1 MPSPPVSPHTESD
14 AEHTA
19 ELPAPDP
26 TAHAHP
32 GEHRMSQTDTWI
44 APAPPARLTEPSA
57 PATRAAP
64 APPPATRATEAS
76 APATRAA
83 QAPPPAARLTEA
95 PPAAGAAQARQAE
108 LAQQALSA
116 KLHEAQEL
124 LAAKGARLTQ
134 AERARD
140 AAYAARAAAEQ
151 RTAQL
156 NTELGQV
163 RAELTFQLDEQTRAR
178 VQFEEQLAQAR
189 ALLGTA
195 SARADQL
202 QSQLGEQES
211 TTRTQRTLQLEQ
223 RQLAQQDRARAAG
236 ILSDL
241 NRERERALGYFESL
255 QSAEGRRLILE
266 GLVTE
271 LQRQVEDRER
281 DVARAG
287 RELAGRDA
295 QAREL
300 QAELAQRTARITQL
314 EQQVSS
320 SGATLAQRDTQLRE
334 TRYETQGL
342 QERLAT
348 PRAATLAANAPAAG
362 YGAARGDNAHLAG
375 RGTAEARPGALD
387 DSVAEQLEAVR
398 VLQTEASTSAA
409 RARELEGDL
418 RAAED
423 TVHRLESEARVRN
436 ARIEELEKANLQ
448 LRTAVEEARHTATD
462 KIGRAHV

>member
-1 MPSPPVSPHTESD
+1 MPSPPVSTHTESD

-26 TAHAHP
+26 TAPAHP

-76 APATRAA
+76 PPATRAA
-83 QAPPPAARLTEA
+83 PAPPPAARLTEA
-95 PPAAGAAQARQAE
+95 PPAAGGAQPRQAE

-124 LAAKGARLTQ
+124 LAAKSARLTE

-163 RAELTFQLDEQTRAR
+163 RAELAFQLDELTRAH
-178 VQFEEQLAQAR
+178 VQSEEQVAQSR
-189 ALLGTA
+189 AVLSTA

-202 QSQLGEQES
+202 QRQLGEHES
-211 TTRTQRTLQLEQ
+211 TTRTQRTLELEQ
-223 RQLAQQDRARAAG
+223 RQLAEQDRARAAG
-236 ILSDL
+236 LLSDL
-241 NRERERALGYFESL
+241 QRERERALGYLESL

-271 LQRQVEDRER
+271 LQRQVEERER
-281 DVARAG
+281 DLARAG

-320 SGATLAQRDTQLRE
+320 FGATLAPRDTQLRE
-334 TRYETQGL
+334 TRHETQDL
-342 QERLAT
+342 RESVAT
-348 PRAATLAANAPAAG
+348 PRAPLAA
-362 YGAARGDNAHLAG
+362 GAERL
-375 RGTAEARPGALD
+375 RTPR
-387 DSVAEQLEAVR
+387 
-398 VLQTEASTSAA
+398 A
-409 RARELEGDL
+409 RAE
-418 RAAED
+418 
-423 TVHRLESEARVRN
+423 
-436 ARIEELEKANLQ
+436 
-448 LRTAVEEARHTATD
+448 
-462 KIGRAHV
+462 